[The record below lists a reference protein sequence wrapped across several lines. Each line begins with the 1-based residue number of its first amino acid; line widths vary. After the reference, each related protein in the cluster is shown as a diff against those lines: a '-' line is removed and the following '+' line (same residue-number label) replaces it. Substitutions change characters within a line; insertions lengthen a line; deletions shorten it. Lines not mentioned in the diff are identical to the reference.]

1 MATAHR
7 MHRARQKKEESMLLW
22 RKRSI
27 PLAMGMM
34 LTIALIVLSWVMTQP
49 TQAGQEYEQ
58 VNDTVPFTNVETNP
72 CTGDVVTYEGT
83 IHLVR
88 TVTERHGRTHIVDH
102 MNIHGLG
109 VDERGVKYTISQ
121 ISNGSYQV
129 GDTTGAVS
137 RTVEFL
143 FHMQR
148 QGESD
153 TPDDFMSTAVIHY
166 TINANQ
172 ITVTDFDM
180 RSEQC
185 TPANASPNAS
195 ASSGAATAGA
205 TASAQ

>member
-1 MATAHR
+1 
-7 MHRARQKKEESMLLW
+7 MLLW

-34 LTIALIVLSWVMTQP
+34 LAIALVILAWAMSRP
-49 TQAGQEYEQ
+49 AQARANVER
-58 VNDTVPFTNVETNP
+58 VNDTAPLTNVEINP

-88 TVTERHGRTHIVDH
+88 TVTQSLGQTHIVDH
-102 MNIHGLG
+102 INIHGLG

-121 ISNGSYQV
+121 ISN
-129 GDTTGAVS
+129 VS
-137 RTVEFL
+137 RRAETDSGTFTVNLL

-148 QGESD
+148 QGETD
-153 TPDDFMSTAVIHY
+153 TPDDFMITAVVHL
-166 TINANQ
+166 TINANE
-172 ITVTDFDM
+172 ITVTDFEK

-195 ASSGAATAGA
+195 ASPSAATAEA